1 MKRFYNYFL
10 SLLLLMVAGVSGAM
24 AQSVYDQGDLLE
36 TEEAITS
43 QNVLLYSQGMHGT
56 GYLNGTGAFAQA
68 ISKTCL
74 YRFEATGESVDG
86 HNIYLIKQV
95 STGLYVKDY
104 QLPKDGEDS
113 NDEGGFKSGDATD
126 MTSSAAEALKVTV
139 TVAENGSDD
148 AYAGAT
154 EGSKG
159 EQDLSYTA
167 FVIRRAELVNDGVQF
182 FGHLGKPFHSVYK
195 DTNAWHIYSVTE
207 PTGRDKVL
215 AYTAAYYGTSN
226 TDPSTTYP
234 AGTTPGTYKADL
246 VTPAHQAWQEAFDAL
261 QVEGQFPLTDE
272 EVNEL
277 CVRIESTIEALQS
290 KDAYNPITSGYY
302 FIKSSAGRY
311 LYGASQS
318 TNDFVYAGKAGED
331 IGTDALTLNNLK
343 YLWKVGD
350 VPTDSLYTITNA
362 AMGKNLGGASV
373 KANPAGDNGY
383 GFTIAADAKVV
394 VLKGVCKADDG
405 TTTDAAVFNLI
416 NPTKEP
422 ANNKFGYHSKYDNRP
437 VMGWDAVNSINN
449 CYTFIPVSADEA
461 SIAALLAQDKQN
473 KLNEELGSA
482 FATATTYYNGGN
494 VFNRPEGATYTGSF
508 TEEGKMVSATGDEDN
523 SNWWCNKKQSGE
535 GTYEALTDN
544 DPTTYFHSNWGGGD
558 FTPSIENN
566 HYLVAKL
573 DAPASG
579 DIMIKVA
586 KRATGNDYPT
596 QFAVYGSNDFTK
608 DKGDAST
615 WVFQGYADISYTD
628 SVAYLLKDAAGNDSI
643 ASNIKDGVGV
653 AYAHLDDSYAYLRF
667 SAIKTQFNAGRPA
680 NNRGYFCL
688 AQMNVWPTTGVI
700 KTITP
705 EYNEVLTTSPEVYAA
720 LGEEIK
726 KASDAIAAGTATQT
740 EIDALN
746 VAVENFKNNIPVP
759 SRVTDAYNTAKAF
772 LDAANT
778 NDLIGTELAQ
788 YSQDAA
794 TALQATLAKYEGFDK
809 IDLVS
814 INAAV
819 ADINASFNAFKGSL
833 RLPKAGK
840 YYTIKSASKKVVSE
854 ENKGTQGYQGTLY
867 NAIIYSASNN
877 NSKTLSNANS
887 AIRLTF
893 ANHSGEVTPD
903 GETSLD
909 AMISQ
914 LTDSVSLKE
923 DASYVWKAEKAQDG
937 KIVLRNL
944 ATGMYIAGEN
954 GRVFQS
960 TEPTAILGE
969 GVRANVFR
977 FNLGANDDGVTQYM
991 NIQGATSTVVPWRNA
1006 YDENSFWQF
1015 HELAK
1020 DEFTTESFTV
1030 KGVTEGQFYAATFP
1044 VAVNSDGNAIVY
1056 TVLGVNEAKDKL
1068 VLAEVKDEVPA
1079 GTPIIF
1085 LADYLINNGD
1095 DGTVGNLTI
1104 GCEDLSRADFV
1115 FRPKIGNGLFGT
1127 ICEPIEITEICG
1139 HLVGDR
1145 IVTGA
1150 YTVPCNG
1157 AYLAKVNITYRKG
1170 DATIRL
1176 ADGVGDVIT
1185 CEAAES
1191 KLLKTE
1197 EEVTSQNVLLYSQGI
1212 HGDGYMNG
1220 TGAFAQTIS
1229 KTCLYRF
1236 EATGKSVD
1244 GHNIYL
1250 IKQIATGLY
1259 VKDHEVAFSDNIGD
1273 SSDEGGFASGDFI
1286 DMTASVAEAMKVT
1299 VTKAIKDSD
1308 DPYAGATEGHYN
1320 EQDLSYTAF
1329 VIRRAELVKGQVQ
1342 YFGHLGKPFF
1352 SNYIDTNA
1360 WHIYSAV
1367 EPTGRDKVL
1376 AYTAAYYDTSN
1387 SDPAET
1393 YPAGTTPGTYKA
1405 DLVNPAHQAW
1415 QEAFDALQVEGPF
1428 PLTNE
1433 QVDELCVRIESTME
1447 ALQSKNAYNPIVPG
1461 YYFINSTA
1469 GRYLYGA
1476 SQGDKDFV
1484 YAGKVGEDINTTAVT
1499 KDNLKY
1505 LWKVVDTPS
1514 DSLYTIQNVVYG
1526 ENLGGASV
1534 KANPAG
1540 DNGYGFTIAADAK
1553 VVVLKGVCKADDGTV
1568 KDAAVF
1574 NLINPTKEPANN
1586 KFGYHSKYDNRPVM
1600 GWDAV
1605 NSINNCYTFIPVS
1618 ADEASIAALLA
1629 QDKQN
1634 KLNEELG
1641 SVYAAATTYYN
1652 GGNVFNRPEGAT
1664 YTGSF
1669 TEEGKMVSA
1678 TGDEDNSNWWCNK
1691 KQSGEGT
1698 YEALTDNDPN
1708 TYFHSIWASGEFVPS
1723 IENNHYLV
1731 AKLDAPASGDIMIK
1745 VAKRAT
1751 GNDYPTQ
1758 FSVYGANDF
1767 NKATGTA
1774 SWVFQGYA
1782 DISYTDSVAYTMKD
1796 AAGNDSIASNIKD
1809 GVGVAYAHLDDSY
1822 AYLRFSAIKTQY
1834 NAGRPANNRGYFCLA
1849 QMNVWPTTGVIKT
1862 ITPEY
1867 NEVLT
1872 ASPEVYAALGEEINK
1887 AAAEIAAGKATQA
1900 QIDALNAAIDAF
1912 KNCLPVPS
1920 RVTDAYNAAKAFL
1933 DAANTNDMIGTEL
1946 AQYSQEAADALQ
1958 ATLANYEGFDKID
1971 FASINAAVKDINAS
1985 LAAFKASV
1993 RLPEAG
1999 KCYTLKSASK
2009 KVVAEADK
2017 SAQGYQGTIY
2027 NAIVYSAG
2035 NNNSKTLSNA
2045 NSAIRLTF
2053 ANHSSEVTSDGETS
2067 LDAMMANLTD
2077 SVSLKEDASYVWKV
2091 ETAQDGKIV
2100 LRNLATGMYI
2110 AGENGRIFQSTEP
2123 TAILGEGVR
2132 ANVFRF
2138 NLGANDDGVTQYMNT
2153 QGATSTVVPWRDA
2166 YDENSFWQFHE
2177 LAEDEFTTLSFTL
2190 KGVKQGE
2197 FYAATFPVSV
2207 NSYNNAILYTVLG
2220 VNLANDKLILAETF
2234 GDVLA
2239 GTPCILLAD
2248 NVSNNG
2254 EGTVGNVIV
2263 GCEDLSSVGYVFDAM
2278 ENDGL
2283 VGTICEPV
2291 EIAETFGHF
2300 DHGKVVTGA
2309 YVVPCNSAYL
2319 AYATVT
2325 FEEGDAT
2332 LELDRNFGGILTA
2345 IDSDKVVVLPS
2356 EVDVYDANGQLI
2368 KKGVK
2373 AANAKKEL
2381 PAGVYIINGQKVLV
2395 K

>member
-643 ASNIKDGVGV
+643 ASTVKDGIGV
-653 AYAHLDDSYAYLRF
+653 AYAHLDGSYAYLRF
-667 SAIKTQFNAGRPA
+667 SAIQTQFNVGRPA

-688 AQMNVWPTTGVI
+688 AQMNVWPAAGVVTTV
-700 KTITP
+700 TDQ
-705 EYNEVLTTSPEVYAA
+705 YNEVMTAAPEVYAA

-726 KASDAIAAGTATQT
+726 KASDVLAAGTATQT

-746 VAVENFKNNIPVP
+746 AAIENFKNNLPEP

-778 NDLIGTELAQ
+778 SELIGTELAQ
-788 YSQDAA
+788 YSQETAD
-794 TALQATLAKYEGFDK
+794 ALQATLAKYETFDK
-809 IDLVS
+809 IDLAS

-819 ADINASFNAFKGSL
+819 NDINASFNAFKSSV
-833 RLPKAGK
+833 RLPEAGK
-840 YYTIKSASKKVVSE
+840 FYTIKSASKKVVAEADAS
-854 ENKGTQGYQGTLY
+854 NQGYQGAIY
-867 NAIIYSASNN
+867 NAIVYSANNN
-877 NSKTLSNANS
+877 NSNSLSDANS
-887 AIRLTF
+887 SVRFTF
-893 ANHSGEVTPD
+893 ANHSSEVTAD

-909 AMISQ
+909 AMMSQ

-923 DASYVWKAEKAQDG
+923 DASYVWKAETAQDG
-937 KIVLRNL
+937 KMVLRNL
-944 ATGMYIAGEN
+944 ATGMYLTGAN
-954 GRVFQS
+954 GKLYQS
-960 TEPTAILGE
+960 TEPTPILGE

-977 FNLGANDDGVTQYM
+977 FNLGENADGVTQYM
-991 NIQGATSTVVPWRNA
+991 NTKGATGTVVPWRA
-1006 YDENSFWQF
+1006 ADDENSYWQF
-1015 HELAK
+1015 NELAE
-1020 DEFTTESFTV
+1020 DDYTTESFAI
-1030 KGVTEGQFYAATFP
+1030 KGATEGEFYAATFP
-1044 VAVNSDGNAIVY
+1044 VSVNSDANAVVY

-1068 VLAEVKDEVPA
+1068 ILAEADEVPA
-1079 GTPIIF
+1079 GTPVIL
-1085 LADYLINNGD
+1085 LADAISNS
-1095 DGTVGNLTI
+1095 DGSTVGSLVI
-1104 GCEDLSRADFV
+1104 GCEDLSTAEFV
-1115 FRPKIGNGLFGT
+1115 FEPKVGDGLCGT
-1127 ICEPIEITEICG
+1127 ICEPVDINENCG
-1139 HLVGDR
+1139 HLAGGK

-1150 YTVPCNG
+1150 YTVPCNS
-1157 AYLAKVNITYRKG
+1157 AYLANAAITSEKG
-1170 DATIRL
+1170 KAFIEL
-1176 ADGVGDVIT
+1176 GKGVGDILT
-1185 CEAAES
+1185 
-1191 KLLKTE
+1191 
-1197 EEVTSQNVLLYSQGI
+1197 GI
-1212 HGDGYMNG
+1212 D
-1220 TGAFAQTIS
+1220 
-1229 KTCLYRF
+1229 
-1236 EATGKSVD
+1236 
-1244 GHNIYL
+1244 
-1250 IKQIATGLY
+1250 
-1259 VKDHEVAFSDNIGD
+1259 
-1273 SSDEGGFASGDFI
+1273 
-1286 DMTASVAEAMKVT
+1286 
-1299 VTKAIKDSD
+1299 
-1308 DPYAGATEGHYN
+1308 
-1320 EQDLSYTAF
+1320 
-1329 VIRRAELVKGQVQ
+1329 
-1342 YFGHLGKPFF
+1342 
-1352 SNYIDTNA
+1352 
-1360 WHIYSAV
+1360 
-1367 EPTGRDKVL
+1367 
-1376 AYTAAYYDTSN
+1376 
-1387 SDPAET
+1387 
-1393 YPAGTTPGTYKA
+1393 
-1405 DLVNPAHQAW
+1405 
-1415 QEAFDALQVEGPF
+1415 
-1428 PLTNE
+1428 
-1433 QVDELCVRIESTME
+1433 
-1447 ALQSKNAYNPIVPG
+1447 
-1461 YYFINSTA
+1461 
-1469 GRYLYGA
+1469 
-1476 SQGDKDFV
+1476 
-1484 YAGKVGEDINTTAVT
+1484 
-1499 KDNLKY
+1499 
-1505 LWKVVDTPS
+1505 
-1514 DSLYTIQNVVYG
+1514 
-1526 ENLGGASV
+1526 
-1534 KANPAG
+1534 
-1540 DNGYGFTIAADAK
+1540 DAK
-1553 VVVLKGVCKADDGTV
+1553 VVVLPSV
-1568 KDAAVF
+1568 
-1574 NLINPTKEPANN
+1574 
-1586 KFGYHSKYDNRPVM
+1586 
-1600 GWDAV
+1600 V
-1605 NSINNCYTFIPVS
+1605 N
-1618 ADEASIAALLA
+1618 
-1629 QDKQN
+1629 
-1634 KLNEELG
+1634 
-1641 SVYAAATTYYN
+1641 
-1652 GGNVFNRPEGAT
+1652 
-1664 YTGSF
+1664 
-1669 TEEGKMVSA
+1669 
-1678 TGDEDNSNWWCNK
+1678 
-1691 KQSGEGT
+1691 
-1698 YEALTDNDPN
+1698 
-1708 TYFHSIWASGEFVPS
+1708 
-1723 IENNHYLV
+1723 
-1731 AKLDAPASGDIMIK
+1731 
-1745 VAKRAT
+1745 
-1751 GNDYPTQ
+1751 
-1758 FSVYGANDF
+1758 VYG
-1767 NKATGTA
+1767 
-1774 SWVFQGYA
+1774 
-1782 DISYTDSVAYTMKD
+1782 I
-1796 AAGNDSIASNIKD
+1796 
-1809 GVGVAYAHLDDSY
+1809 
-1822 AYLRFSAIKTQY
+1822 
-1834 NAGRPANNRGYFCLA
+1834 
-1849 QMNVWPTTGVIKT
+1849 
-1862 ITPEY
+1862 
-1867 NEVLT
+1867 
-1872 ASPEVYAALGEEINK
+1872 
-1887 AAAEIAAGKATQA
+1887 
-1900 QIDALNAAIDAF
+1900 
-1912 KNCLPVPS
+1912 
-1920 RVTDAYNAAKAFL
+1920 
-1933 DAANTNDMIGTEL
+1933 
-1946 AQYSQEAADALQ
+1946 
-1958 ATLANYEGFDKID
+1958 
-1971 FASINAAVKDINAS
+1971 
-1985 LAAFKASV
+1985 
-1993 RLPEAG
+1993 
-1999 KCYTLKSASK
+1999 
-2009 KVVAEADK
+2009 
-2017 SAQGYQGTIY
+2017 
-2027 NAIVYSAG
+2027 
-2035 NNNSKTLSNA
+2035 
-2045 NSAIRLTF
+2045 
-2053 ANHSSEVTSDGETS
+2053 
-2067 LDAMMANLTD
+2067 
-2077 SVSLKEDASYVWKV
+2077 
-2091 ETAQDGKIV
+2091 
-2100 LRNLATGMYI
+2100 
-2110 AGENGRIFQSTEP
+2110 
-2123 TAILGEGVR
+2123 
-2132 ANVFRF
+2132 
-2138 NLGANDDGVTQYMNT
+2138 
-2153 QGATSTVVPWRDA
+2153 
-2166 YDENSFWQFHE
+2166 
-2177 LAEDEFTTLSFTL
+2177 
-2190 KGVKQGE
+2190 
-2197 FYAATFPVSV
+2197 
-2207 NSYNNAILYTVLG
+2207 
-2220 VNLANDKLILAETF
+2220 
-2234 GDVLA
+2234 
-2239 GTPCILLAD
+2239 
-2248 NVSNNG
+2248 
-2254 EGTVGNVIV
+2254 
-2263 GCEDLSSVGYVFDAM
+2263 
-2278 ENDGL
+2278 
-2283 VGTICEPV
+2283 
-2291 EIAETFGHF
+2291 
-2300 DHGKVVTGA
+2300 
-2309 YVVPCNSAYL
+2309 
-2319 AYATVT
+2319 
-2325 FEEGDAT
+2325 
-2332 LELDRNFGGILTA
+2332 
-2345 IDSDKVVVLPS
+2345 
-2356 EVDVYDANGQLI
+2356 NGQLI
-2368 KKGVK
+2368 KKSVK
-2373 AANAKKEL
+2373 AANATKNL
-2381 PAGVYIINGQKVLV
+2381 PAGVYVIGGQKVLV